1 MGFRV
6 STSAAFMFFRRNIGL
21 ANERQAR
28 IAEQMAT
35 GKRVNLPSDDP
46 LAAQSIAGFREANQ
60 RVASYQRNVTMA
72 DNRWKMIESDLG
84 SANEVLV
91 RAKEL
96 AIQGN
101 NGTLSAPQ
109 RAQIAQEVS
118 QLSKQF
124 LSISNRQIDGEYIFG
139 GYRTNA
145 APFAQDGAFPN
156 ANPAVSYAGDPNV
169 KQVQIGENEWIDIQV
184 SGGRVFK
191 GSGVNGGVDPFQALA
206 KLEQALLNNN
216 TTNSDPASVGQA
228 LDDLNKAIEQVIGEM
243 ANTGAI
249 SNRLDSLKASLTT
262 QSNLNTEFISQN
274 EDIDLAEAAYEFQR
288 AQIVLQATVSSA
300 SAILNRP
307 SLMDF
312 IGR

>member
-28 IAEQMAT
+28 ISEQMAT

-46 LAAQSIAGFREANQ
+46 LAAQSIAAFREANV
-60 RVASYQRNVTMA
+60 RVAMYQRNVTMA
-72 DNRWKMIESDLG
+72 DNRWKMIESDMG
-84 SANEVLV
+84 SANEALV

-96 AIQGN
+96 AIQAN
-101 NGTLSAPQ
+101 NGTLSADQ
-109 RAQIAQEVS
+109 RRQIAQEVA
-118 QLSKQF
+118 QLGKQF
-124 LSISNRQIDGEYIFG
+124 LSIANRQIDGEYIYG
-139 GYRTNA
+139 GYRTDA
-145 APFAQDGAFPN
+145 VPFAQDGSYPD
-156 ANPAVSYAGDPNV
+156 ANPAVTYAGDSNV

-184 SGGRVFK
+184 PGSRVFK
-191 GSGVNGGVDPFQALA
+191 GVGITGGVDPSQVLA
-206 KLEQALLNNN
+206 NLEQALLDNNVD
-216 TTNSDPASVGQA
+216 NSDPASVGQA
-228 LDDLNKAIEQVIGEM
+228 LDDLNKAIEQMTGEI

-249 SNRLDSLKASLTT
+249 SNRLDSLKSSLQT
-262 QSNLNTEFISQN
+262 QSDLNTEFLSQN

-288 AQIVLQATVSSA
+288 AQIVLQATVQSA

>member
-46 LAAQSIAGFREANQ
+46 LAAQSIAAFREANQ
-60 RVASYQRNVTMA
+60 RVAMYQRNVTMA
-72 DNRWKMIESDLG
+72 DHRWKMIESDMG

-101 NGTLSAPQ
+101 NGTLSAEQ
-109 RAQIAQEVS
+109 RRLIAQEVS

-124 LSISNRQIDGEYIFG
+124 LAISNRNIDGEYIYG
-139 GYRTNA
+139 GYHTNA
-145 APFAQDGAFPN
+145 LPFAHDGSFPD
-156 ANPAVSYAGDPNV
+156 ANPAVTYAGDSNV

-191 GSGVNGGVDPFQALA
+191 GTGITGGVDPSQVLA
-206 KLEQALLNNN
+206 NLEQALLTNNVDD
-216 TTNSDPASVGQA
+216 SDPASVGQA
-228 LDDLNKAIEQVIGEM
+228 LDDVNKAIEQMTGEI
-243 ANTGAI
+243 ANTGAVA
-249 SNRLDSLKASLTT
+249 NRLEGLRMSLQT
-262 QSNLNTEFISQN
+262 QSDLNTEFLSQN

-288 AQIVLQATVSSA
+288 AQIVLQATVQSA